1 MAHSWSG
8 WADTMIVGKGTAAGT
23 HALLLKALASTGCPT
38 WQARRDA
45 SPRSPIVVW
54 CYTSDRGSDQVL
66 FRALCRAEA
75 SADCAMIFVDADCLA
90 HASHLVVKSG
100 LRLTDAFLE
109 SRGKPYRFYGTV
121 AKATTLW
128 RDNVRAMYTF
138 IANNASA
145 SDAER
150 LAGSLPSKCIAGRWG
165 SVQNAEQRLLA
176 FGRDLL
182 HAAFMS
188 LRTRREEHK
197 RRDNGR
203 PNMDEESVD
212 EMAQFSAKIG
222 RWARETT
229 TAFVDPLWW
238 PVLQTMNLVHQP
250 VTHHLNF
257 LESMADMGSIA
268 ALVDGKAETLLN
280 EWEALLDAD
289 LELAGL
295 TNDEVGALSTRA
307 TRMRAFWS
315 FCMPEVVFSVGE
327 ARETQSVP
335 REARAMPREWPGHIC
350 HVIKLCMSRTY
361 RACCMLNRGSG
372 YVRVQ
377 DAAGSSPC
385 RSLCSARVWSVARV
399 PAPLTS
405 VGQIEPHCRLPSPAC
420 CGHGDLARKPLRGH
434 QWTEAAC
441 PLSRGNLH
449 CITAGDL
456 CHGFV
461 EPHLGSPLPLEGRCA
476 SLRGLQQPDQDHC
489 SPLTRNQPTNLE
501 RTTAAQKGSWGLWL
515 SLSQD
520 FRMLLCLLCVLCF
533 ACPERLIDRWQKVG

>member
-1 MAHSWSG
+1 
-8 WADTMIVGKGTAAGT
+8 MIVGKGTAAGT

-182 HAAFMS
+182 
-188 LRTRREEHK
+188 
-197 RRDNGR
+197 
-203 PNMDEESVD
+203 
-212 EMAQFSAKIG
+212 
-222 RWARETT
+222 
-229 TAFVDPLWW
+229 
-238 PVLQTMNLVHQP
+238 
-250 VTHHLNF
+250 
-257 LESMADMGSIA
+257 
-268 ALVDGKAETLLN
+268 
-280 EWEALLDAD
+280 
-289 LELAGL
+289 
-295 TNDEVGALSTRA
+295 
-307 TRMRAFWS
+307 
-315 FCMPEVVFSVGE
+315 
-327 ARETQSVP
+327 
-335 REARAMPREWPGHIC
+335 
-350 HVIKLCMSRTY
+350 
-361 RACCMLNRGSG
+361 
-372 YVRVQ
+372 Q

-385 RSLCSARVWSVARV
+385 KSLCSARVWSVARV

-461 EPHLGSPLPLEGRCA
+461 EPRLGSPLPLEGRCA